1 MQAFTPHSPLS
12 AQAGTGEGEQ
22 AGLEFWDG
30 NQKWC
35 HSEGRGVRGDEK
47 GQLGFIPL
55 PDSMAAG
62 EGAARSWGRAE
73 AAERGGG
80 AFSQSPGR

>member
-1 MQAFTPHSPLS
+1 MR
-12 AQAGTGEGEQ
+12 E
-22 AGLEFWDG
+22 
-30 NQKWC
+30 
-35 HSEGRGVRGDEK
+35 

-62 EGAARSWGRAE
+62 EGAARSWERAE

-80 AFSQSPGR
+80 AFSQSPGRWGHGRAQQKQQSVMDRLGTLR